1 VNKKTKTIIPDKK
14 IVVDNTPFNWTP
26 VYFLVII
33 FSFLLYANTINHDF
47 TVDDGTVIAN
57 NSFTKK
63 GVDGI
68 KDIFTNSYRAGF
80 WDRKEGLYRPL
91 SVAMFA
97 VEYQIGNGS
106 PLAGHIMNILF
117 YVLTS
122 IVVLSVLKRI
132 LHNFHPLIPIAA
144 ALLFVTHPIHT
155 EVVANIKSR
164 DELLSFFFGILAL
177 KLLFNYLDKNKIY
190 WLALSCLA
198 FMLSLFSK
206 ESSVTWLG
214 VYPFALWFFTDKKLM
229 DIVKISIPYLALF
242 GLFLFIRTSILGT
255 VTGEQEVL
263 LINNSLVGAPNKASE
278 LATAFGILARY
289 VGLLILPTS
298 LVFDYSYN
306 TIPNITFGNPLAL
319 VGLLITIGGLIYA
332 LRLLTKKSLVSF
344 AILFYLGSISLLS
357 NLFLKLEATMGER
370 FIYTASFGFCLL
382 VALLLDKLFKVSN
395 EKNKLNSFATILK
408 PNSATILLLV
418 ILLTFSARTFSRNA
432 DWKDNLTLLSHDV
445 NISSESARIRYAY
458 GSALLVEKALKEKD
472 NNQKNLYL
480 DQAIEQL
487 TKGVSLIPNYNDAWY
502 NLGIAYKEKNDFKNA
517 VYAFE
522 QARSYKAFDT
532 DEKLSNAGIAYGNN
546 GQLEKAITDLKA
558 AIALNP
564 NSSDNFNNLALYLGE
579 NKIYDESFVCFE
591 KALAIKPAFDKAYYN
606 RGNIYAQKN
615 DFRSAID
622 NYKKALSINP
632 SYADA
637 YNNLG
642 NCYAVMGVKDSCLYW
657 FNESVKLD
665 PSNGKAWVNLSIT
678 YRNMGDTIKAND
690 CLAKARELGLN
701 L

>member
-1 VNKKTKTIIPDKK
+1 MNKKTKTVIPDKK
-14 IVVDNTPFNWTP
+14 MVVDNTPFNWTP

-97 VEYQIGNGS
+97 VEYQVGNGS
-106 PLAGHIMNILF
+106 PLAGHIVNILF

-132 LHNFHPLIPIAA
+132 LHNFHPLIPIAT
-144 ALLFVTHPIHT
+144 ALLFVAHPIHT

-214 VYPFALWFFTDKKLM
+214 VYPIALWFLTDKKLM

-255 VTGEQEVL
+255 ITGEQAVL

-357 NLFLKLEATMGER
+357 NLFLTLEATMGER

-382 VALLLDKLFKVSN
+382 TALLIDKLLKVSDS
-395 EKNKLNSFATILK
+395 KNKSASTIFKPNTATILFLII
-408 PNSATILLLV
+408 ILA
-418 ILLTFSARTFSRNA
+418 FSARTYSRNN
-432 DWKDNLTLLSHDV
+432 DWKDNITLLSHDV
-445 NISSESARIRYAY
+445 QISPESARIRYAY

-472 NNQKNLYL
+472 NNQKNIYL

-502 NLGIAYKEKNDFKNA
+502 NLGIAYKEKNDFKSA

-546 GQLEKAITDLKA
+546 GQYDKAIADLKA
-558 AIALNP
+558 SLKLNP
-564 NSSDNFNNLALYLGE
+564 ASSDNYNNLALYLGE
-579 NKIYDESFVCFE
+579 NKMYDESFANFK
-591 KALAIKPAFDKAYYN
+591 KAISMKPDFDKAYYN
-606 RGNIYAQKN
+606 RGNIYAQQS

-642 NCYAVMGVKDSCLYW
+642 NCYAVMGEKDSCLYW

>member
-1 VNKKTKTIIPDKK
+1 M
-14 IVVDNTPFNWTP
+14 VVDNAPFNWTP
-26 VYFLVII
+26 VYFFVIL

-63 GVDGI
+63 GVDGL

-106 PLAGHIMNILF
+106 PLPGHIMNIIF
-117 YVLTS
+117 YILTS

-132 LHNFHPLIPIAA
+132 LQNFHPLIPIAA
-144 ALLFVTHPIHT
+144 TLLFVAHPIHT

-177 KLLFNYLDKNKIY
+177 KLLFNYIDKNKIY
-190 WLALSCLA
+190 WMILSCLA
-198 FMLSLFSK
+198 FMLALFSK

-214 VYPFALWFFTDKKLM
+214 VYPLALWFVTDKKIM
-229 DIVKISIPYLALF
+229 DIVKVCIPYLALF

-263 LINNSLVGAPNKASE
+263 LINNSLVGAPDKASQ

-289 VGLLILPTS
+289 IGLLILPVS

-319 VGLLITIGGLIYA
+319 LGIAITIGGLIFA
-332 LRLLTKKSLVSF
+332 IRSLSKKSLVAF

-357 NLFLKLEATMGER
+357 NLFLTLEATMGER

-382 VALLLDKLFKVSN
+382 VALLLDKLFNVSN
-395 EKNKLNSFATILK
+395 QKNKNISLNSLLK
-408 PNSATILLLV
+408 PNSATI
-418 ILLTFSARTFSRNA
+418 ILLIITLAFSARTFSRNA

-445 NISSESARIRYAY
+445 KISSESARIRYAY

-472 NNQKNLYL
+472 NNQKTIYL

-487 TKGVSLIPNYNDAWY
+487 SKGVSLIPNYNDAWY

-517 VYAFE
+517 VNAFE

-546 GQLEKAITDLKA
+546 GQLDKAITDLKA

-564 NSSDNFNNLALYLGE
+564 NSSDNYNNLGLYLGE
-579 NKIYDESFVCFE
+579 NKMYDESFASFE

-606 RGNIYAQKN
+606 RGNIYAQKS

-665 PSNGKAWVNLSIT
+665 PTNGKAWVNLSIT
-678 YRNMGDTIKAND
+678 YRNMGDTIKANE
-690 CLAKARELGLN
+690 CLLKARELGFN
-701 L
+701 F

>member
-1 VNKKTKTIIPDKK
+1 MNKKSKNIIPEKK
-14 IVVDNTPFNWTP
+14 MVVDNTPFNWTP
-26 VYFLVII
+26 VYFFVIL

-97 VEYQIGNGS
+97 IEYQIGKGS
-106 PLAGHIMNILF
+106 PLPGHIMNIIF
-117 YVLTS
+117 YILTS

-132 LHNFHPLIPIAA
+132 LQNFHPLIPIVAT
-144 ALLFVTHPIHT
+144 LLFVAHPIHT

-164 DELLSFFFGILAL
+164 DELLSFFFGILTL
-177 KLLFNYLDKNKIY
+177 KLLFNYLDKNKIH
-190 WLALSCLA
+190 WMILSCLA
-198 FMLSLFSK
+198 FLLALFSK
-206 ESSVTWLG
+206 ESSVTWIG
-214 VYPFALWFFTDKKLM
+214 VYPLALWFITDKKIM
-229 DIVKISIPYLALF
+229 DIVKLSIPYLALF
-242 GLFLFIRTSILGT
+242 ALFMFIRMKILGT
-255 VTGEQEVL
+255 ITGEQEIL
-263 LINNSLVGAPNKASE
+263 LINNSLVGAPDKASQ

-289 VGLLILPTS
+289 VGLLIIPAS

-319 VGLLITIGGLIYA
+319 VGFILTIGGLIYA
-332 LRLLTKKSLVSF
+332 IRLLSKKSLIAF

-357 NLFLKLEATMGER
+357 NLFLTLEATMGER
-370 FIYTASFGFCLL
+370 FVYTASFGFCLL
-382 VALLLDKLFKVSN
+382 VALLIDKIFKVSN
-395 EKNKLNSFATILK
+395 EKNKTSSIAAILK
-408 PNSATILLLV
+408 PNGTSIFLLL
-418 ILLTFSARTFSRNA
+418 ILIAFSARTYSRNG
-432 DWKDNLTLLSHDV
+432 DWKDNITLLSHDV
-445 NISSESARIRYAY
+445 KISSESARIRYAY

-472 NNQKNLYL
+472 NNQKTIYL

-502 NLGIAYKEKNDFKNA
+502 NLGVAYKEKNDFKNA

-532 DEKLSNAGIAYGNN
+532 DEKLSNAGVAYGSN
-546 GQLEKAITDLKA
+546 GQLDKAVADLRA
-558 AIALNP
+558 AVALNP
-564 NSSDNFNNLALYLGE
+564 NSSDNYNNLGLYLGE
-579 NKIYDESFVCFE
+579 SKMYEESFACFE
-591 KALAIKPAFDKAYYN
+591 KAIAIKPNFDKAYYN
-606 RGNIYAQKN
+606 WGNIYAQQNNFKE
-615 DFRSAID
+615 AIT
-622 NYKKALSINP
+622 NYKKALSLNP

-642 NCYAVMGVKDSCLYW
+642 NCYAVMGIKDSSLYW

-678 YRNMGDTIKAND
+678 YRMMGDTIKANE
-690 CLAKARELGLN
+690 CLLKARELGFN
-701 L
+701 F

>member
-1 VNKKTKTIIPDKK
+1 MNKKTKTIIPEKK
-14 IVVDNTPFNWTP
+14 MVVDNTPFNWTP
-26 VYFLVII
+26 IYFFVIV

-63 GVDGI
+63 GVDGL
-68 KDIFTNSYRAGF
+68 KDIFTNAYRAGF

-97 VEYQIGNGS
+97 IEYQIGNGS
-106 PLAGHIMNILF
+106 PLPGHIMNILF

-132 LHNFHPLIPIAA
+132 LHNYHPLIPIAA
-144 ALLFVTHPIHT
+144 TLLFVAHPIHT

-177 KLLFNYLDKNKIY
+177 DLLFSYIDKNKIH
-190 WLALSCLA
+190 WMILSCLA
-198 FMLSLFSK
+198 FMISLFSK
-206 ESSVTWLG
+206 ETSVTWVG
-214 VYPFALWFFTDKKLM
+214 VYPLALWFLTDKKIM
-229 DIVKISIPYLALF
+229 DIVKLSIPYLVFFILF
-242 GLFLFIRTSILGT
+242 MLIRTSILGT
-255 VTGEQEVL
+255 ITGEKEVL
-263 LINNSLVGAPNKASE
+263 LINNSLVGAPDKASQ

-289 VGLLILPTS
+289 IGILLIPAS

-306 TIPNITFGNPLAL
+306 TIPNITFGNSLAL
-319 VGLLITIGGLIYA
+319 LGVALTIGGFIYA
-332 LRLLTKKSLVSF
+332 VRSLSKKSIFTF

-357 NLFLKLEATMGER
+357 NVFLTLEATMGER
-370 FIYTASFGFCLL
+370 FVYTASFGFCLL
-382 VALLLDKLFKVSN
+382 VALLLDKLFKLS
-395 EKNKLNSFATILK
+395 EQKNKNISINSILK
-408 PNSATILLLV
+408 PNSATIILLV
-418 ILLTFSARTFSRNA
+418 VTLAFSARTYSRNS
-432 DWKDNLTLLSHDV
+432 DWKDNITLLSHDV
-445 NISSESARIRYAY
+445 KISPESARIRYAY

-472 NNQKNLYL
+472 NNQKTIYL

-502 NLGIAYKEKNDFKNA
+502 NLGMAYKEKNDFKNA

-558 AIALNP
+558 AIELNP
-564 NSSDNFNNLALYLGE
+564 NSSDNYNNLGLYLGE
-579 NKIYDESFVCFE
+579 NKMYDESFASFE

-642 NCYAVMGVKDSCLYW
+642 NCYAVIGIKDSCLYW

-678 YRNMGDTIKAND
+678 YRNMGDTLKANE
-690 CLAKARELGLN
+690 CLQKARELGLN
-701 L
+701 F

>member
-1 VNKKTKTIIPDKK
+1 M
-14 IVVDNTPFNWTP
+14 VVDNAPFNWTP
-26 VYFLVII
+26 VYFFVIL
-33 FSFLLYANTINHDF
+33 FSFFLYANTINHDF

-63 GVDGI
+63 GIDGL

-106 PLAGHIMNILF
+106 PLPGHIMNILF

-132 LHNFHPLIPIAA
+132 LQNYHPLIPIAA
-144 ALLFVTHPIHT
+144 ALLFVAHPIHT

-177 KLLFNYLDKNKIY
+177 DLLFNYIDKNKIH
-190 WLALSCLA
+190 WMLLSCLA

-214 VYPFALWFFTDKKLM
+214 VYPLALWFLTDKKIM
-229 DIVKISIPYLALF
+229 DIVKLSIPYLALF
-242 GLFLFIRTSILGT
+242 ILFMLIRTSILGT
-255 VTGEQEVL
+255 ITGEKEVL
-263 LINNSLVGAPNKASE
+263 LINNSLVGAPDKASQ

-289 VGLLILPTS
+289 IGILLIPAS

-319 VGLLITIGGLIYA
+319 LGVVTTIGGLIFA
-332 LRLLTKKSLVSF
+332 VRSLSKKSLVAF
-344 AILFYLGSISLLS
+344 AILFYLGSISILS
-357 NLFLKLEATMGER
+357 NLFLTLEATMGER
-370 FIYTASFGFCLL
+370 FVYTASFGFCLL
-382 VALLLDKLFKVSN
+382 VALLLDKLFKLS
-395 EKNKLNSFATILK
+395 EQKNKNISLDSILK
-408 PNSATILLLV
+408 PNSTTIILVVV
-418 ILLTFSARTFSRNA
+418 ILAFSARTYSRNGN
-432 DWKDNLTLLSHDV
+432 WKDNITLLSHDV
-445 NISSESARIRYAY
+445 KISPESARIRYAY

-472 NNQKNLYL
+472 NNQKTIYL

-564 NSSDNFNNLALYLGE
+564 NSSDNYNNLGLYLGE
-579 NKIYDESFVCFE
+579 NKMYDESFASFE

-642 NCYAVMGVKDSCLYW
+642 NCYAVMGIKDSCLYW

-678 YRNMGDTIKAND
+678 YRNMGDTIKANE
-690 CLAKARELGLN
+690 CLQKARELGLN
-701 L
+701 F

>member
-144 ALLFVTHPIHT
+144 ALLFVAHPIHT

-255 VTGEQEVL
+255 FTGEQEVL

-418 ILLTFSARTFSRNA
+418 VLLTFSARTFSRNA

-532 DEKLSNAGIAYGNN
+532 EEKLSNAGIAYGNN

>member
-1 VNKKTKTIIPDKK
+1 M
-14 IVVDNTPFNWTP
+14 VVDNAPFNWTP
-26 VYFLVII
+26 VYFFVIL

-63 GVDGI
+63 GVDGL

-97 VEYQIGNGS
+97 VEYQIGDGS
-106 PLAGHIMNILF
+106 PLPGHIMNILF
-117 YVLTS
+117 YVLTA

-132 LHNFHPLIPIAA
+132 LQNFHPLIPIAA
-144 ALLFVTHPIHT
+144 ALLFVAHPIHT

-177 KLLFNYLDKNKIY
+177 KLLLNYIDKNKIY
-190 WLALSCLA
+190 WMILSCLA
-198 FMLSLFSK
+198 FMLALFSK
-206 ESSVTWLG
+206 ESGVTWIG
-214 VYPFALWFFTDKKLM
+214 VYPLALWFVTDKKIM
-229 DIVKISIPYLALF
+229 DIVKLSIPYLALF
-242 GLFLFIRTSILGT
+242 GLFMLIRTSILGT

-263 LINNSLVGAPNKASE
+263 LINNSLVGAPDKASQ

-289 VGLLILPTS
+289 IGILLIPAS

-306 TIPNITFGNPLAL
+306 TIPNITFGNPLSLA
-319 VGLLITIGGLIYA
+319 GLILTVGGLIYA
-332 LRLLTKKSLVSF
+332 IRLLSKKSLVAF

-357 NLFLKLEATMGER
+357 NLFLTLEATMGER

-382 VALLLDKLFKVSN
+382 VALMLDKLFKVSN
-395 EKNKLNSFATILK
+395 EKNKANSIAAILK
-408 PNSATILLLV
+408 PNGISILLLV
-418 ILLTFSARTFSRNA
+418 IIIAFSARTFSRNA

-445 NISSESARIRYAY
+445 KISSESARIRYAY

-472 NNQKNLYL
+472 NNQKTIYL

-487 TKGVSLIPNYNDAWY
+487 SKGVSLIPNYNDAWY

-517 VYAFE
+517 VNAFE

-546 GQLEKAITDLKA
+546 GQLDKAITDLKA

-564 NSSDNFNNLALYLGE
+564 NSSDNYNNLGLYLGE
-579 NKIYDESFVCFE
+579 NKMYDESFASFE

-606 RGNIYAQKN
+606 RGNIYAQKS
-615 DFRSAID
+615 DFRSAIA
-622 NYKKALSINP
+622 NYRKALSINP

-642 NCYAVMGVKDSCLYW
+642 NCYAVMGIKDSCLYW

-665 PSNGKAWVNLSIT
+665 PTNGKAWVNLSIT
-678 YRNMGDTIKAND
+678 YRNMGDTIRANE
-690 CLAKARELGLN
+690 CLLKARELGFN
-701 L
+701 F

>member
-1 VNKKTKTIIPDKK
+1 VNKKSKNIIPENKM
-14 IVVDNTPFNWTP
+14 VVDNAPFNWTP
-26 VYFLVII
+26 VYFFVIL

-63 GVDGI
+63 GVDGL

-106 PLAGHIMNILF
+106 PLPGHIMNILF

-122 IVVLSVLKRI
+122 VVVLSVLKRI
-132 LHNFHPLIPIAA
+132 LQNFHPLIPIAA
-144 ALLFVTHPIHT
+144 TLLFVAHPIHT

-177 KLLFNYLDKNKIY
+177 KLLFNYVDKNKIY
-190 WLALSCLA
+190 WMILSCLA
-198 FMLSLFSK
+198 FLLALFSK

-214 VYPFALWFFTDKKLM
+214 VYPLALWFVKDKKIM
-229 DIVKISIPYLALF
+229 DIVKLSIPYLALF
-242 GLFLFIRTSILGT
+242 ILFMLIRTSILGT
-255 VTGEQEVL
+255 ITGEKEVL
-263 LINNSLVGAPNKASE
+263 LINNSLVGAPDKASQ

-289 VGLLILPTS
+289 IGILLIPAS

-319 VGLLITIGGLIYA
+319 LGVVTTIGGLIFA
-332 LRLLTKKSLVSF
+332 VRSLSKKSLVAF
-344 AILFYLGSISLLS
+344 AILFYLGSISILS
-357 NLFLKLEATMGER
+357 NLFLTLEATMGER
-370 FIYTASFGFCLL
+370 FVYTASFGFCLL
-382 VALLLDKLFKVSN
+382 VALLLDKLFKLS
-395 EKNKLNSFATILK
+395 EQKNKNISLDSILK
-408 PNSATILLLV
+408 PNSTTIILVVV
-418 ILLTFSARTFSRNA
+418 ILAFSARTYSRNGN
-432 DWKDNLTLLSHDV
+432 WKDNITLLSHDV
-445 NISSESARIRYAY
+445 KISPESARIRYAY

-472 NNQKNLYL
+472 NNQKTIYL

-564 NSSDNFNNLALYLGE
+564 NSSDNYNNLGLYLGE
-579 NKIYDESFVCFE
+579 NKMYDESFASFE

-642 NCYAVMGVKDSCLYW
+642 NCYAVMGIKDSCLYW

-678 YRNMGDTIKAND
+678 YRNMGDTIKANE
-690 CLAKARELGLN
+690 CLQKARELGLN
-701 L
+701 F

>member
-1 VNKKTKTIIPDKK
+1 M
-14 IVVDNTPFNWTP
+14 VVDNAPFNWTP
-26 VYFLVII
+26 VYFFVIL

-63 GVDGI
+63 GIDGL

-106 PLAGHIMNILF
+106 PLPGHIMNILF

-122 IVVLSVLKRI
+122 IVMLSVLKRI
-132 LHNFHPLIPIAA
+132 LQNYHPLIPIAA
-144 ALLFVTHPIHT
+144 ALLFVAHPIHT

-177 KLLFNYLDKNKIY
+177 DLLFNYIDKNKIH
-190 WLALSCLA
+190 WMLLSCLA

-214 VYPFALWFFTDKKLM
+214 VYPLALWFLTDKKIM
-229 DIVKISIPYLALF
+229 DIVKLSIPYLALF
-242 GLFLFIRTSILGT
+242 ILFMLIRTSILGT
-255 VTGEQEVL
+255 ITGEKEVL
-263 LINNSLVGAPNKASE
+263 LINNSLVGAPDKASQ

-289 VGLLILPTS
+289 IGILLIPAS

-319 VGLLITIGGLIYA
+319 VGVVLTIGGLIYA
-332 LRLLTKKSLVSF
+332 IRTLSKKSLVAF

-357 NLFLKLEATMGER
+357 NLFLTLEATMGER
-370 FIYTASFGFCLL
+370 FVYTASFGFCLL
-382 VALLLDKLFKVSN
+382 VALLLDKLFKLS
-395 EKNKLNSFATILK
+395 EQKNKNISLNSILK
-408 PNSATILLLV
+408 PNSTTIILVVV
-418 ILLTFSARTFSRNA
+418 ILAFSARTYSRNS
-432 DWKDNLTLLSHDV
+432 DWKDNITLLSHDV
-445 NISSESARIRYAY
+445 KISPESARIRYAY
-458 GSALLVEKALKEKD
+458 GSALLVEMALKEKD
-472 NNQKNLYL
+472 NNQKSIYL

-487 TKGVSLIPNYNDAWY
+487 SKGVSLIPNYNDAWY

-522 QARSYKAFDT
+522 KARSYKAFDT

-564 NSSDNFNNLALYLGE
+564 NSSDNYNNLGLYLGE
-579 NKIYDESFVCFE
+579 NKMYDESFASFE

-622 NYKKALSINP
+622 NYKKALTINP

-642 NCYAVMGVKDSCLYW
+642 NCYAVMGIKDSCLYW

-678 YRNMGDTIKAND
+678 YRNMGDTIKANE
-690 CLAKARELGLN
+690 CLQKARELGLN
-701 L
+701 F

>member
-1 VNKKTKTIIPDKK
+1 MNKKSKNIIPENKM
-14 IVVDNTPFNWTP
+14 VVDNAPFNWTP
-26 VYFLVII
+26 VYFFVIL

-63 GVDGI
+63 GVDGL

-106 PLAGHIMNILF
+106 PLPGHIMNILF

-122 IVVLSVLKRI
+122 VVVLSVLKRI
-132 LHNFHPLIPIAA
+132 LQNFHPLIPIAA
-144 ALLFVTHPIHT
+144 TLLFVAHPIHT

-177 KLLFNYLDKNKIY
+177 KLLFNYVDKNKIY
-190 WLALSCLA
+190 WMILSCLA
-198 FMLSLFSK
+198 FLLALFSK

-214 VYPFALWFFTDKKLM
+214 VYPLALWFVKDKKIM
-229 DIVKISIPYLALF
+229 DIVKLSIPYLALF
-242 GLFLFIRTSILGT
+242 ILFMLIRTSILGT
-255 VTGEQEVL
+255 ITGEKEVL
-263 LINNSLVGAPNKASE
+263 LINNSLVGAPDKASQ

-289 VGLLILPTS
+289 IGILLIPAS

-319 VGLLITIGGLIYA
+319 LGVVTTIGGLIFA
-332 LRLLTKKSLVSF
+332 VRSLSKKSLVAF
-344 AILFYLGSISLLS
+344 AILFYLGSISILS
-357 NLFLKLEATMGER
+357 NLFLTLEATMGER
-370 FIYTASFGFCLL
+370 FVYTASFGFCLL
-382 VALLLDKLFKVSN
+382 VALLLDKLFKLS
-395 EKNKLNSFATILK
+395 EQKNKNISLDSILK
-408 PNSATILLLV
+408 PNSTTIILVVV
-418 ILLTFSARTFSRNA
+418 ILAFSARTYSRNGN
-432 DWKDNLTLLSHDV
+432 WKDNITLLSHDV
-445 NISSESARIRYAY
+445 KISPESARIRYAY

-472 NNQKNLYL
+472 NNQKTIYL

-564 NSSDNFNNLALYLGE
+564 NSSDNYNNLGLYLGE
-579 NKIYDESFVCFE
+579 NKMYDESFASFE

-642 NCYAVMGVKDSCLYW
+642 NCYAVMGIKDSCLYW

-678 YRNMGDTIKAND
+678 YRNMGDTIKANE
-690 CLAKARELGLN
+690 CLQKARELGLN
-701 L
+701 F

>member
-1 VNKKTKTIIPDKK
+1 
-14 IVVDNTPFNWTP
+14 
-26 VYFLVII
+26 
-33 FSFLLYANTINHDF
+33 
-47 TVDDGTVIAN
+47 
-57 NSFTKK
+57 
-63 GVDGI
+63 
-68 KDIFTNSYRAGF
+68 
-80 WDRKEGLYRPL
+80 
-91 SVAMFA
+91 MFA

-106 PLAGHIMNILF
+106 PLPGHIMNILF

-132 LHNFHPLIPIAA
+132 LQNFHPLIPIAA
-144 ALLFVTHPIHT
+144 ALLFVAHPIHT

-177 KLLFNYLDKNKIY
+177 DLLFNYIDKNKIH
-190 WLALSCLA
+190 WMLLSCLA

-214 VYPFALWFFTDKKLM
+214 VYPLALWFLTDKKIM
-229 DIVKISIPYLALF
+229 DIVKLSIPYLALF
-242 GLFLFIRTSILGT
+242 ILFMLIRTSILGT
-255 VTGEQEVL
+255 ITGEKEVL
-263 LINNSLVGAPNKASE
+263 LINNSLVGAPDKASQ

-289 VGLLILPTS
+289 IGILLIPAS

-319 VGLLITIGGLIYA
+319 LGVVTTIGGLIFA
-332 LRLLTKKSLVSF
+332 VRSLSKKSLVAF
-344 AILFYLGSISLLS
+344 AILFYLGSISILS
-357 NLFLKLEATMGER
+357 NLFLTLEATMGER
-370 FIYTASFGFCLL
+370 FVYTASFGFCLL
-382 VALLLDKLFKVSN
+382 VALLLDKLFKLS
-395 EKNKLNSFATILK
+395 EQKNKNISLDSILK
-408 PNSATILLLV
+408 PNSTTIILVVV
-418 ILLTFSARTFSRNA
+418 ILAFSARTYSRNGN
-432 DWKDNLTLLSHDV
+432 WKDNITLLSHDV
-445 NISSESARIRYAY
+445 KISPESARIRYAY

-472 NNQKNLYL
+472 NNQKTIYL

-564 NSSDNFNNLALYLGE
+564 NSSDNYNNLGLYLGE
-579 NKIYDESFVCFE
+579 NKMYDESFASFE

-642 NCYAVMGVKDSCLYW
+642 NCYAVMGIKDSCLYW

-678 YRNMGDTIKAND
+678 YRNMGDTIKANE
-690 CLAKARELGLN
+690 CLQKARELGLN
-701 L
+701 F

>member
-255 VTGEQEVL
+255 FTGEQEVL

-418 ILLTFSARTFSRNA
+418 VLLTFSARTFSRNA

-532 DEKLSNAGIAYGNN
+532 EEKLSNAGIAYGNN

>member
-1 VNKKTKTIIPDKK
+1 MNKKTKTIIPEKK
-14 IVVDNTPFNWTP
+14 MVVDNAPFNWTP
-26 VYFLVII
+26 IYFFVIL

-63 GVDGI
+63 GVDGL
-68 KDIFTNSYRAGF
+68 KDIFTNAYRAGF

-97 VEYQIGNGS
+97 IEYQIGNGS
-106 PLAGHIMNILF
+106 PLPGHIMNILF
-117 YVLTS
+117 YVLTC

-132 LHNFHPLIPIAA
+132 LQNFHPLIPITA
-144 ALLFVTHPIHT
+144 ALLFVAHPIHT

-177 KLLFNYLDKNKIY
+177 NLLFKYIDKNKIY
-190 WLALSCLA
+190 WMLLSCLA

-206 ESSVTWLG
+206 ETSVTWVG
-214 VYPFALWFFTDKKLM
+214 VYPLALWFVTDKKIM
-229 DIVKISIPYLALF
+229 DIVKLSIPYLALF
-242 GLFLFIRTSILGT
+242 VLFMMIRTSILGT
-255 VTGEQEVL
+255 ITGEQEVL
-263 LINNSLVGAPNKASE
+263 LINNSLVGAPDKASQ

-289 VGLLILPTS
+289 IGLLLLPSS

-306 TIPNITFGNPLAL
+306 TIPNISFGNPLAL
-319 VGLLITIGGLIYA
+319 VGVVLTIGGLIYA
-332 LRLLTKKSLVSF
+332 IRTLSKKSLIAFS
-344 AILFYLGSISLLS
+344 ILFYLGSISLLS
-357 NLFLKLEATMGER
+357 NVFLTLEATMGER
-370 FIYTASFGFCLL
+370 FVYTASFGFCVLL
-382 VALLLDKLFKVSN
+382 ALLLDKFFKLSN
-395 EKNKLNSFATILK
+395 QTNKNTSLNSILK
-408 PNSATILLLV
+408 PNSATVLLLIV
-418 ILLTFSARTFSRNA
+418 TLAFSARTYSRNS

-445 NISSESARIRYAY
+445 KISPESARIRYAY

-472 NNQKNLYL
+472 NNQKTIYL

-522 QARSYKAFDT
+522 QARSYKPFDT

-546 GQLEKAITDLKA
+546 GQLEKAIADLKA
-558 AIALNP
+558 AVSLNP
-564 NSSDNFNNLALYLGE
+564 NSSDNYNNLGLYLGE
-579 NKIYDESFVCFE
+579 NKMYDESFASFE

-678 YRNMGDTIKAND
+678 YRNMGDTIKANE
-690 CLAKARELGLN
+690 CLQKARELGFN
-701 L
+701 F

>member
-1 VNKKTKTIIPDKK
+1 MNKKTKTIIPDKK

-144 ALLFVTHPIHT
+144 ALLFVAHPIHT

-418 ILLTFSARTFSRNA
+418 VLLTFSARTFSRNA

-532 DEKLSNAGIAYGNN
+532 EEKLSNAGIAYGNN